1 MEQEKY
7 LITKEEIRREL
18 LEHMDFSRELSDEDI
33 RDAIADR
40 LRAREFGGR
49 MNVYERARLGK
60 ELFYT
65 IRGLDVLQEL
75 IEDSQVT
82 EIMINGLEGIF
93 VERAGRL
100 FPWPFGFES
109 AEKLQDVIQQI
120 VAGCNRVVNETSPI
134 VDARLENGS
143 RVNVVLGPIALNGP
157 VVTIRRFPEEP
168 IGMDELLAMGSVSEE
183 ACGFLEKLVRARYNI
198 FISGGTGSGKTT
210 FLNAL
215 AGFIPSDE
223 RLITIEDSA
232 ELQIRGI
239 PNLVRMETRNA
250 NVEGCRPITIRDLI
264 KTSLRMRP
272 EDFIQGGTATGQM
285 LDFLAECIRYGI
297 SVCVAGATSSG
308 KTTLLGW
315 LLTTIPDKKRIY
327 TIENGSRELALVRRE
342 DGRVMNSIIHT
353 LTRDSENERQ
363 KVDQIAL
370 LDMAL
375 RFNPDVVV
383 VGEMRGPEANA
394 AQEAARTGMAVVTTI
409 HSMSCDATYRR
420 MVSLCKRAVDMSDET
435 LLGFVTEAYPIVA
448 FCKQLENKERRLM
461 EIMECEI
468 LGDGTR
474 RFRPLFQYRIQEN
487 RVENGSF
494 VITGEHRQVNPISE
508 SLARRLMEN
517 GMPQTILERLTRM
530 P

>member
-1 MEQEKY
+1 M
-7 LITKEEIRREL
+7 
-18 LEHMDFSRELSDEDI
+18 
-33 RDAIADR
+33 
-40 LRAREFGGR
+40 
-49 MNVYERARLGK
+49 
-60 ELFYT
+60 
-65 IRGLDVLQEL
+65 LQEL

-272 EDFIQGGTATGQM
+272 EG
-285 LDFLAECIRYGI
+285 IRI
-297 SVCVAGATSSG
+297 
-308 KTTLLGW
+308 
-315 LLTTIPDKKRIY
+315 KKRGKVKIK
-327 TIENGSRELALVRRE
+327 NH
-342 DGRVMNSIIHT
+342 IIILYGVLHHHKHI
-353 LTRDSENERQ
+353 LSEF
-363 KVDQIAL
+363 L
-370 LDMAL
+370 
-375 RFNPDVVV
+375 
-383 VGEMRGPEANA
+383 
-394 AQEAARTGMAVVTTI
+394 
-409 HSMSCDATYRR
+409 
-420 MVSLCKRAVDMSDET
+420 
-435 LLGFVTEAYPIVA
+435 
-448 FCKQLENKERRLM
+448 
-461 EIMECEI
+461 
-468 LGDGTR
+468 
-474 RFRPLFQYRIQEN
+474 
-487 RVENGSF
+487 
-494 VITGEHRQVNPISE
+494 
-508 SLARRLMEN
+508 
-517 GMPQTILERLTRM
+517 
-530 P
+530 

>member
-183 ACGFLEKLVRARYNI
+183 ACRFLEKLVRARYNI

-272 EDFIQGGTATGQM
+272 DRIIVGEVRGGEAVDLIGSALNCGHDGSMSTGHANSARDMLMRLETMMLMGVELPLPAIRRQIASGVDIIVHLGRLRDKTRKVLEIAEVTGFEDGEITLSLLYAFEEEEGTAGNKVM
-285 LDFLAECIRYGI
+285 GKLVRKEELVHADKLKMAGI
-297 SVCVAGATSSG
+297 S
-308 KTTLLGW
+308 
-315 LLTTIPDKKRIY
+315 
-327 TIENGSRELALVRRE
+327 LA
-342 DGRVMNSIIHT
+342 
-353 LTRDSENERQ
+353 
-363 KVDQIAL
+363 
-370 LDMAL
+370 
-375 RFNPDVVV
+375 
-383 VGEMRGPEANA
+383 
-394 AQEAARTGMAVVTTI
+394 
-409 HSMSCDATYRR
+409 
-420 MVSLCKRAVDMSDET
+420 
-435 LLGFVTEAYPIVA
+435 
-448 FCKQLENKERRLM
+448 
-461 EIMECEI
+461 
-468 LGDGTR
+468 
-474 RFRPLFQYRIQEN
+474 
-487 RVENGSF
+487 
-494 VITGEHRQVNPISE
+494 
-508 SLARRLMEN
+508 
-517 GMPQTILERLTRM
+517 
-530 P
+530 